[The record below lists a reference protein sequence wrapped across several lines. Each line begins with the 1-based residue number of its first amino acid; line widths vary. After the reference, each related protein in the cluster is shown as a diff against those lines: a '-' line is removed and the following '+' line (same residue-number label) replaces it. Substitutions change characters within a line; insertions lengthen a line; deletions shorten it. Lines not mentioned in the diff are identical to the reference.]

1 MRASTSALLS
11 LAAFAAANPLYG
23 PPNEDITLKVGAGSS
38 LEGYQLVRFAN
49 NGAAFPAFVTAAEA
63 AESPSTFY
71 LFYQNY
77 GHFGFYSLNIDIN
90 GATYGFSVEGPP
102 EIAQGRVVLIDS
114 KTYGPNIWRP
124 ENDSPVFPWSGD
136 SRDFTF
142 ACRNDDGHIQLGIY
156 TPGKQPS
163 SCEQVVLEYKAVA

>member
-1 MRASTSALLS
+1 MRVSTSALLS
-11 LAAFAAANPLYG
+11 LAAFATANPSYG

-38 LEGYQLVRFAN
+38 LEGYQLVGFAN
-49 NGAAFPAFVTAAEA
+49 DGAAFPAFVTADEA
-63 AESPSTFY
+63 AESPSIFY

-77 GHFGFYSLNIDIN
+77 GHFGFYSLNIDID

-102 EIAQGRVVLIDS
+102 EIAQGRVVLIDPE
-114 KTYGPNIWRP
+114 TYCPNIWGP
-124 ENDSPVFPWSGD
+124 ENDFPVFPWSD

-142 ACRNDDGHIQLGIY
+142 ACTNDNGHIQLGIY

-163 SCEQVVLEYKAVA
+163 NCEQVVLEYKAVA